1 MEAKRFYEEVIE
13 LYKRFKELCLVA
25 KDNGWYN
32 VEMEKSKVHLQG
44 SFEEI
49 KESMDG
55 YELSQITDDSV
66 FLCKIDGL
74 FRKTAVRKYYS
85 PEELIEIMK
94 NIK

>member
-1 MEAKRFYEEVIE
+1 MEAKRFYEEIIE

-49 KESMDG
+49 KESRMDNAANG
-55 YELSQITDDSV
+55 I
-66 FLCKIDGL
+66 
-74 FRKTAVRKYYS
+74 RVRHAKAS
-85 PEELIEIMK
+85 RQAAA
-94 NIK
+94 

>member
-1 MEAKRFYEEVIE
+1 MEAKRFYEEIIE
-13 LYKRFKELCLVA
+13 LYKRFKDLCLVA

-32 VEMEKSKVHLQG
+32 VEMDNFGVTLQG

-55 YELSQITDDSV
+55 YEFSHFSGDSV
-66 FLCKIDGL
+66 FLSKGDGL
-74 FRKTAVRKYYS
+74 FKKTVVRKYHS